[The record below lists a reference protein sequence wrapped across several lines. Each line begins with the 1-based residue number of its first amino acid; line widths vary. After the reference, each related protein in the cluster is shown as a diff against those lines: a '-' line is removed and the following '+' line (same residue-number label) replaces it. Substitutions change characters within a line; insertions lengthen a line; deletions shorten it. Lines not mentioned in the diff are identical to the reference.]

1 MSRFPEAVLIALIA
15 LIAQPAAAEFGLGRD
30 ATPDEIAAW
39 DIDVRPDG
47 VGLPEGGGNVTDG
60 EEIFVERCA
69 VCHGDFAEGV
79 DRWPVLAG
87 GRDTLSRARPVKTV
101 GSYWPYLSTVWD
113 YVHRAMPFG
122 DAQSLTDDEVYA
134 ITAYIL
140 YANDIVDDE
149 FELSRENFLEVEMPN
164 AGGFIPDDRTETAIF
179 AAREPCMENCKD
191 SVEITARAAVIDV
204 TPEETAANAAKEA
217 SAGESEEVSVESEAV
232 LGESETASGESDDAP
247 DPALVAAGEKA
258 FKKCKACHAI
268 GEGAGNKVGPHLNEL
283 FGRTAGAIDD
293 FRYSKS
299 MTEAGEDGLVW
310 SDETLAEF
318 LTRPKAMIKRTKM
331 SFAGFKKDEDIAAI
345 LAYLKASSE

>member
-1 MSRFPEAVLIALIA
+1 MSRFPEAALFALAA
-15 LIAQPAAAEFGLGRD
+15 LIAQPAAGEFGLGRT

-47 VGLPEGGGNVTDG
+47 VGLPEGSGNVAEG
-60 EEIFVERCA
+60 EEVFAERCA
-69 VCHGDFAEGV
+69 ICHGDFAEGV

-87 GRDTLSRARPVKTV
+87 GRGTLTAARPVKTV

-122 DAQSLTDDEVYA
+122 DALSLTDDEVYA

-140 YANDIVDDE
+140 YSNDIVDDE

-191 SVEITARAAVIDV
+191 KVEITARAAVIDV
-204 TPEETAANAAKEA
+204 TPEETAAKAAKEA
-217 SAGESEEVSVESEAV
+217 EAGESEGVS
-232 LGESETASGESDDAP
+232 GESGAASGESGTEMAAAAP
-247 DPALVAAGEKA
+247 DPALVAAGETA

-268 GEGAGNKVGPHLNEL
+268 GEGAANKVGPHLNAL
-283 FGRTAGAIDD
+283 FGRAAGGLEG
-293 FRYSKS
+293 FRYSKA
-299 MTEAGEDGLVW
+299 MTEAGEEGLVW
-310 SDETLAEF
+310 DDATLAEF
-318 LTRPKAMIKRTKM
+318 LTKPKAMIKKTKM
-331 SFAGFKKDEDIAAI
+331 SFAGFKKEEDIEAI